1 MFFITNR
8 EPIDSISSEKLPRP
22 FEFNLGVNSPSNSVF
37 FCKVSKK
44 AKTKKEKE
52 KKADKGKSEDF
63 NYTSAEIGSKEFMK
77 ELRGVKAKQ
86 ILLFIH
92 GFSNLPETDIFPRA
106 EKLQK
111 LFDSTEK
118 NLVQVVSLIWPCDN
132 DLGIV
137 KDYWDDQKSAD
148 QSAFS
153 FARIL
158 QKFMKWRDDQP
169 EDDPCLKRINILAHS
184 MGNRVLRESLEK
196 WNQYDLAS
204 GVPLLFRNTIL
215 MAADIVNESLEDGE
229 KGRIISHASRNV
241 SVYFASDD
249 FALRSSKVSNLK
261 NKVASRRLGHTGPE
275 DMEKVLKNVYAIDCD
290 NFNNRYDKPKGHSY
304 FLEDNNNMPGKVFKH
319 MFETIKSGRVFVDDQ
334 ENRTHILG
342 KEQKKKKT

>member
-1 MFFITNR
+1 MFYITNR

-22 FEFNLGVNSPSNSVF
+22 FNFNLGVNSPSNSVF
-37 FCKVSKK
+37 FCTVSKK

-63 NYTSAEIGSKEFMK
+63 NYTSSEIGSKEFMK

-137 KDYWDDQKSAD
+137 KDYWDDQNLPTKVLSRLHG
-148 QSAFS
+148 SS
-153 FARIL
+153 KNLCSGGMIN
-158 QKFMKWRDDQP
+158 QKM
-169 EDDPCLKRINILAHS
+169 ILA
-184 MGNRVLRESLEK
+184 
-196 WNQYDLAS
+196 
-204 GVPLLFRNTIL
+204 
-215 MAADIVNESLEDGE
+215 
-229 KGRIISHASRNV
+229 
-241 SVYFASDD
+241 
-249 FALRSSKVSNLK
+249 
-261 NKVASRRLGHTGPE
+261 
-275 DMEKVLKNVYAIDCD
+275 
-290 NFNNRYDKPKGHSY
+290 
-304 FLEDNNNMPGKVFKH
+304 
-319 MFETIKSGRVFVDDQ
+319 
-334 ENRTHILG
+334 
-342 KEQKKKKT
+342 